1 MVSEAVERSSL
12 KDNRSRSI
20 AAAFLMAA
28 GGDVHI
34 KLSKEEREI
43 ADYLVPFA
51 KSVIA
56 ADGKRYADSM
66 GTLLTAGGASEKLS

>member
-1 MVSEAVERSSL
+1 
-12 KDNRSRSI
+12 
-20 AAAFLMAA
+20 MAA

-66 GTLLTAGGASEKLS
+66 GTLLTACGASEKLS